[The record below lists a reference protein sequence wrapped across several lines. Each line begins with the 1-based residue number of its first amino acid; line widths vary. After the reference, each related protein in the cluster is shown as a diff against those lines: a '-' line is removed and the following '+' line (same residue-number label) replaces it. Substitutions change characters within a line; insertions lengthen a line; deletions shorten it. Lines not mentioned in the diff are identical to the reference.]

1 MRKVFLM
8 LVLAGSLQAQ
18 SLTGLDEFVA
28 AQMKEWN
35 VPGLAVAVIKD
46 GKVIHAKGY
55 GYRDVKKQL
64 PVTTKTLFA
73 IGSSSKAFT
82 VMSLGVLVDAGK
94 LDWDKPVREYLPTFR
109 MYDAFASER
118 MTPRDLVTHRSGLP
132 RHDLLWYN
140 STFSRKEMFERLR
153 YLEPNKDFR
162 TTFQYQNLMFMTA
175 GYLAGEIAGGTWES
189 VVRERI
195 FKPLQMTTSN
205 FSVLESQKAPDFA
218 LPYRKV
224 KEEVKE
230 IPFRVID
237 QVGPAGSI
245 NSSIEEMSNYLMMHL
260 SKGKFGTTQVI
271 SENNLQQMHTPQM
284 VQPGPIRWTELGHSS
299 YGMGWFV
306 TSYRG
311 HKMVHHGGNIDGFS
325 AMVNFL
331 PQDNIGVVVLTNLN
345 GTPLRDFLPY
355 NVYDRLLGLE
365 QVDWSARFKDDQK
378 KQEAAAEEAKKK
390 GFTQRIAGTKPTH
403 EIKDYAGEFE
413 HPGYG
418 VFRVDLDGDKLKAT
432 FNRLSSVLAHFHY
445 DIFEAAEDPENPLNK
460 SKITF
465 GVGVKGDVET
475 LALALEP
482 SVPAIVFKRRAAGEM
497 TSRGFLEPLTGEYQ
511 VGANVLKVT
520 LQGDNKL
527 VVSIQGQPPYE
538 LIPVKGTTFD
548 LKGITGFSVEFKG
561 SEIVLY
567 QPNGTFTG
575 KRK

>member
-1 MRKVFLM
+1 MRKVFM
-8 LVLAGSLQAQ
+8 VLVLAGALQAQ

-28 AQMKEWN
+28 AQMKAWN
-35 VPGLAVAVIKD
+35 VPGVAVAVIKD
-46 GKVIHAKGY
+46 GKVIHSKGY

-82 VMSLGVLVDAGK
+82 VASLGVLVDQGK
-94 LDWDKPVREYLPTFR
+94 LDWDKPVREYLPAFR

-140 STFSRKEMFERLR
+140 TSFTRKEMFERLR

-175 GYLAGEIAGGTWES
+175 GYLAGEVSGGTWES
-189 VVRERI
+189 VVREHI
-195 FKPLQMTTSN
+195 FKPLQMNSSN
-205 FSVLESQKAPDFA
+205 LSVLESQKSPDFA

-237 QVGPAGSI
+237 QIGPAGSI
-245 NSSIEEMSNYLMMHL
+245 NSNIEEMTNYLTMQL
-260 SKGKFGTTQVI
+260 GKGKFGNTQVI

-284 VQPGPIRWTELGHSS
+284 VQADPIRWTELGHSS
-299 YGMGWFV
+299 YGMGWFI

-331 PQDNIGVVVLTNLN
+331 PQDNMGVVVLTNLN
-345 GTPLRDFLPY
+345 GTRLRDLLPY
-355 NVYDRLLGLE
+355 YVFDRLLGQE
-365 QVDWSARFKDDQK
+365 PVDWTARFKDDQK
-378 KQEAAAEEAKKK
+378 KQEAAEEEAKKK
-390 GFTQRIAGTKPTH
+390 GYTQRIAGTKPTH
-403 EIKDYAGEFE
+403 ELKDYAGEFE
-413 HPGYG
+413 HSGYG
-418 VFRVDLDGDKLKAT
+418 VFRVEMDGDKLKAT
-432 FNRLSSVLAHFHY
+432 FNRISSVLGHFHY
-445 DIFEAAEDPENPLNK
+445 DIFEAAEDPENPFNK
-460 SKITF
+460 SKVTF
-465 GVGVKGDVET
+465 AVGVKGDVET
-475 LALALEP
+475 LALALDP
-482 SVPAIVFKRRAAGEM
+482 NVPAIVFKRRATQEM
-497 TSRGFLEPLTGEYQ
+497 TQRRFLEPLTGEYQ

-520 LQGDNKL
+520 LQGENKL

-561 SEIVLY
+561 NEIVLY

>member
-1 MRKVFLM
+1 MSKVFLM
-8 LVLAGSLQAQ
+8 FVLAGALQAQ

-28 AQMKEWN
+28 AQMKEWK
-35 VPGLAVAVIKD
+35 VPGVAVAVIKD
-46 GKVIHAKGY
+46 GKVIHSKGY

-64 PVTTKTLFA
+64 PVTSKTLFA

-82 VMSLGVLVDAGK
+82 VMSLGVLVDQGK
-94 LDWDKPVREYLPTFR
+94 LDWDKPVREYLPSFR

-118 MTPRDLVTHRSGLP
+118 MTPRDLVTHRSSLP

-140 STFSRKEMFERLR
+140 TSFTRKEMFERLR

-175 GYLAGEIAGGTWES
+175 GYLAGEISGGSWES
-189 VVRERI
+189 VVRERV
-195 FKPLQMTTSN
+195 FKPLQMTNSN
-205 FSVLESQKAPDFA
+205 FSVLESQKAADFA

-237 QVGPAGSI
+237 QIGPAGSI
-245 NSSIEEMSNYLMMHL
+245 NSSIEEMTNYLMMHL
-260 SKGKFGTTQVI
+260 GKGKFGNTQVI

-284 VQPGPIRWTELGHSS
+284 VQADPIRWTELGHSA
-299 YGMGWFV
+299 YGMGWFI

-325 AMVNFL
+325 AMVSFL

-345 GTPLRDFLPY
+345 GTRLRDLLPY
-355 NVYDRLLGLE
+355 YVYDRLLSLE
-365 QVDWSARFKDDQK
+365 PVDWTARFKEDQK
-378 KQEAAAEEAKKK
+378 KQDAAEEEAKKK
-390 GFTQRIAGTKPTH
+390 GYTQRVAGTKPSH
-403 EIKDYAGEFE
+403 ELKDYAGEFE

-432 FNRLSSVLAHFHY
+432 FNRISSVLGHFHY
-445 DIFEAAEDPENPLNK
+445 DIFEAAEDPENPFNK
-460 SKITF
+460 TKMTF
-465 GVGVKGDVET
+465 DVGLKGDVDT

-482 SVPAIVFKRRAAGEM
+482 SVPAIVFKRRATQEM
-497 TSRGFLEPLTGEYQ
+497 TQRRFLEPLTGEYQ

-527 VVSIQGQPPYE
+527 VVSIQNQPPYE

-561 SEIVLY
+561 NEIVLY

-575 KRK
+575 KRR